1 MDKDLQFTIVSAL
14 ATNRHVMASL
24 IGIVKP
30 SYFDPT
36 LKKSVGYL
44 VEYYGKYN
52 DVPTPEVFKAVT
64 KLEALDFKDVD
75 KGTIEFLIDNA
86 EAHCRQSAVTEAI
99 LKGPDLI
106 EAGSYEVIIKEL
118 QDALLV
124 GVQREQGMDYFS
136 DPYAR
141 LQQTLVAEQ
150 RIPLGIP
157 LLDHALGGG
166 MNRQEL
172 LLFLAN
178 SGGGK
183 SMTKLNV
190 CNNWLAT
197 GLNGIYISLEMS
209 EAVVSKR
216 LDQMISGIPADKMF
230 AQMDMVA
237 EFIMKAAVKYGKF
250 KIKRFPE
257 NRTTAT
263 DISAYLQHLKRST
276 GFDPDFI
283 ALDYIDITGSS
294 TVGRVENMFLKDKF
308 VTEEVRALGYDYNAL
323 MLSSSQLGRSAIE
336 AETLNQSHIQGGMSK
351 INTTDYAVAIR
362 QTDMMRSAGEIEFQI
377 LKSRNSDGTGKKIV
391 TGWDPLSLRIVD
403 KSDGFTFV
411 KKEKESVTG
420 PSSRHTLFNN
430 LKKDKGSEPG
440 SLLDQ
445 I

>member
-1 MDKDLQFTIVSAL
+1 MMDKDLQFTIVSAL
-14 ATNRHVMASL
+14 ATNRQIMASL
-24 IGIVKP
+24 NGIVKP

-36 LKKSVGYL
+36 LKKSVAYL
-44 VEYYGKYN
+44 KEYYEKYS
-52 DVPTPEVFKAVT
+52 DVPTPEIFAAVT
-64 KLEALDFKDVD
+64 KLTPLDFKELD
-75 KGTIEFLIDNA
+75 KGTIEFIIDNA
-86 EAHCRQSAVTEAI
+86 ESHCRQSAVTEAI

-124 GVQREQGMDYFS
+124 GVQKEMGMDYFT

-141 LQQTLVAEQ
+141 LQQTLVVEQ

-157 LLDHALGGG
+157 QLDAALGGG

-190 CNNWLAT
+190 CNNWLAS
-197 GLNGIYISLEMS
+197 GLNGIYVSLEMA
-209 EAVVSKR
+209 EGVVSKR

-257 NRTTAT
+257 NRTTAS
-263 DISAYLQHLKRST
+263 DISSYLQHLKRST

-283 ALDYIDITGSS
+283 AIDYIDITGSS
-294 TVGRVENMFLKDKF
+294 TVKQVENMFVKDKF
-308 VTEEVRALGYDYNAL
+308 VTEEIRALGFDYNAL
-323 MLSSSQLGRSAIE
+323 MLSSSQLGRTAIE
-336 AETLNQSHIQGGMSK
+336 VENLNQSHIQGGMSK

-362 QTDMMRSAGEIEFQI
+362 QTDMMRAAGEIEFQI
-377 LKSRNSDGTGKKIV
+377 LKSRNSDGTGKKII
-391 TGWDPLSLRIVD
+391 TGWDPVSLRIVD
-403 KSDGFTFV
+403 KTDSFKFT
-411 KKEKESVTG
+411 KKEPQVQG
-420 PSSRHTLFNN
+420 PSSRHTLFNK
-430 LKKDKGSEPG
+430 LKNNDTPG
-440 SLLDQ
+440 DSLLDQ